1 MAAETVNC
9 QDEAGPK
16 MLDFCLNYV
25 STHENCVAYLFE
37 HGLLRTQSVC
47 DNCGLCM
54 SLVKKTQKNDTSDG
68 FLWRC
73 KDCISTHSIRNDSV
87 FAVCSLFHFSCLHHT
102 GSLQQIDIS
111 KHSITLSYS
120 ARSN

>member
-37 HGLLRTQSVC
+37 HVLLR

-68 FLWRC
+68 F
-73 KDCISTHSIRNDSV
+73 TQN
-87 FAVCSLFHFSCLHHT
+87 FF
-102 GSLQQIDIS
+102 
-111 KHSITLSYS
+111 
-120 ARSN
+120 N